1 MSSHFRINNQI
12 RAREVRLLGS
22 AGENLGVVTLS
33 EALAKAQ
40 EEGLDV
46 IEISP
51 NTAPPVAKIAD
62 YGKFQYEQSKKE
74 KKAKASAKATET
86 KSVQIKVVTGE
97 HDLSLKAK
105 KVSEWL
111 KEGHRIK
118 IELFLSGRMKFM
130 QETFLKERLERIL
143 HLITV
148 PYKVADPVKKSP
160 KGYMITLEKEK

>member
-1 MSSHFRINNQI
+1 LSSHFRINNQI

-33 EALAKAQ
+33 EALAKA
-40 EEGLDV
+40 EAEGLDV

-105 KVSEWL
+105 KVSA
-111 KEGHRIK
+111 
-118 IELFLSGRMKFM
+118 
-130 QETFLKERLERIL
+130 
-143 HLITV
+143 
-148 PYKVADPVKKSP
+148 VAQRRSQNQD
-160 KGYMITLEKEK
+160 